1 MNIVVLNGIVCNKK
15 LVKGQ
20 EKSGVSFTLAVKGYG
35 EQSAYT
41 NFINCI
47 AWSNTAKVIH
57 EYVNDKDRLT
67 VNGSLQVNQTKKG
80 EKTYTNYNVYVREV
94 ALPPKTNEEK
104 KEKELEF

>member
-35 EQSAYT
+35 EHT
-41 NFINCI
+41 EFINCV
-47 AWSNTAKVIH
+47 AWSNMAKVIH
-57 EYVNDKDRLT
+57 EYVNNKDRLT

-94 ALPPKTNEEK
+94 VLPPKPNEEK